1 MRLALEK
8 WKMLVIAFREQPANW
23 RHASRTA
30 QCDKA
35 TAKKAWFDGYPERGL
50 EPIQAMMEKDKGE
63 KEALARAKSEVLRV
77 EMEEFASNVRKDVRS
92 QALEEYERTNR
103 YLRAASATAT
113 ATLVA
118 VHRLQPTVQELGN
131 LAPQLLMMIDKDL
144 ARNELSAVQA
154 MNLLER
160 IAAFTKSVAV
170 TANEATQQGAKV
182 FDVGRSRNSSDALIN
197 IEKAVVSEPFDPA
210 EARRL
215 AAELAEAALEA
226 EELVNTPALKV
237 LSNTLSDAGRSEE
250 GDQQASA

>member
-23 RHASRTA
+23 RNASRMA
-30 QCDKA
+30 CCDKL
-35 TAKKAWFDGYPERGL
+35 TAKKAWFDGYPDRGL
-50 EPIQAMMEKDKGE
+50 KPIKEMVEGEREE
-63 KEALARAKSEVLRV
+63 KEALAKAKSEVLKI
-77 EMEEFASNVRKDVRS
+77 EMEEFASNVRKDVRA

-131 LAPQLLMMIDKDL
+131 LAPQLLLMIEKDL
-144 ARNELSAVQA
+144 AKGDLTASQA
-154 MNLLER
+154 MNMLER
-160 IAAFTKSVAV
+160 IASFTKSVAT
-170 TANEATQQGAKV
+170 TANEATAQGAKV
-182 FDVGRSRNSSDALIN
+182 FAVGQSRNSSDAIIN

-210 EARRL
+210 EAKRL

-237 LSNTLSDAGRSEE
+237 LSSLNQQPQEEEEAAAG
-250 GDQQASA
+250 